1 MNKIAVV
8 IPTYNELENIESLL
22 LLISKFLPNSDVFII
37 DDTKKNEIQ
46 KLLKKKRIKV
56 NYFNRKK

>member
-1 MNKIAVV
+1 MNKIAIV

-22 LLISKFLPNSDVFII
+22 FLISKFLSNSDVFII

-46 KLLKKKRIKV
+46 KLLIKKRIKV
-56 NYFNRKK
+56 N

>member
-46 KLLKKKRIKV
+46 KLLKKKK
-56 NYFNRKK
+56 N